1 MYSIYICVYVKIS
14 YSPFYA
20 NISSQQVL
28 ANQISE
34 INFSCG
40 DFGCP
45 MEQEIVSRSVVLVNT
60 LVVNLDVASN
70 PNKVFSML

>member
-1 MYSIYICVYVKIS
+1 MYSIYICVYVKVS

-40 DFGCP
+40 DFSRP
-45 MEQEIVSRSVVLVNT
+45 MEQEIVSRSVVLVNA
-60 LVVNLDVASN
+60 LVVDLDVASN